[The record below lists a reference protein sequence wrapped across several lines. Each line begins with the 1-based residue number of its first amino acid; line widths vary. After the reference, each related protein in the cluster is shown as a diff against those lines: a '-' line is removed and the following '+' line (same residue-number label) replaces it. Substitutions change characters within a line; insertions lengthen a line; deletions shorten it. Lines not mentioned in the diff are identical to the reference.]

1 MYNTTTALAAAL
13 AAKRLNLKAVCG
25 STTLEG
31 NQIANCTY
39 SASIGGSDALTI
51 GGVTAAMVTLA
62 VNQEVAWRDKT
73 IVVSVGAEVDGT
85 TQYVPL
91 GTFAVTDCK
100 QAEGTTTITA
110 YDAAYYAL
118 GGTYTPNMSSGAT
131 VAAVLS
137 DVATQ
142 CGLTLATL
150 PAAASTTNV
159 VGDLTGKTCRDMVGY
174 LAALVGCN
182 ALIDRD
188 GKIALRWFSDSGQS
202 YSPSDYYNAGLSID
216 GTSTLAC
223 IRAEVE
229 MTTTDADGNT
239 SVTTNA
245 YTAGGTGVGIS
256 IQNPYMTQVILD
268 TVWATIGGLAY
279 TVGSCDIFH
288 GLLVEPGDLV
298 TITDKA
304 GVAHTLAVMSLEL
317 SIDGGC
323 RAKIQATADSATD
336 TGANVTGSMTKQ
348 ITKIAKDVT
357 EFYTIVAQK
366 AKVTD
371 LEAAKAEISSLKTGK
386 ADVTDLNAATAE
398 IDTLKTGK
406 ASVADLNAA
415 TAEIDALKTNKA
427 NVTDLNAATG
437 RIDDL
442 EADTASLGQAVVE
455 KASITDLN
463 ATNAEVGNLKTD
475 KADVDLLNV
484 VKATIESLLV
494 RGGIITDSLTGVEI
508 NATKFLTGV
517 TIIGDVIKAGTL
529 AADRIILTGENGLI
543 YELNVNAG
551 NLTASQLTEEQYKQ
565 ALDGSV
571 LVASSITTDKL
582 AAGSVT
588 AQVIASGAVTTD
600 KLEVGAVKAKHID
613 VDDLFAQNI
622 TATGAITGAKLNG
635 AELDCDRTEG
645 SKNYTCTMKN
655 GKVEAAYQDN
665 LLDGGDKE
673 RYAVTVNKDAD
684 TALEIEHIYD
694 SATNGVSKQRTVIG
708 AGGTRVGDK
717 ANGYNGTYDT
727 MGLQT
732 RRDGLYAWD
741 FLNLKVGDILND
753 YVSLLRYASCDT
765 QDADK
770 EKLILGDKNAGVRVW
785 GNEGFST
792 LDDASAILANT
803 KWVTDKL
810 AEVLAD
816 YALASDIPT
825 KLPANGG
832 RADSAASAD
841 NASKLL
847 GLIVGKRW
855 GNIPQI
861 GTDGVMEVGKYL
873 DFHSS
878 DNAASTDYNVR
889 VTCNGNELEIGA
901 DSLKFAL
908 AKGSFRPY
916 YTAGDT
922 VTITRMYCAGGV
934 TGSGSN
940 LYFYIPLAKPLIG
953 VSGATISNPTAAI
966 ITARKVGGGYIA
978 QDAKVSALGTPSCV
992 PYENGVTIGIK
1003 ASSAYNTTN
1012 NTPVTVTPENLI
1024 LKFT

>member
-51 GGVTAAMVTLA
+51 GGVTAAMVTLTI
-62 VNQEVAWRDKT
+62 NQEVAWRDKA
-73 IVVSVGAEVDGT
+73 IIVSVGAEVDGT

-118 GGTYTPNMSSGAT
+118 GGIYTPNVSSGAT

-150 PAAASTTNV
+150 PAAASTTSV

-188 GKIALRWFSDSGQS
+188 GKLALRWFSDSGQS

-216 GTSTLAC
+216 GTSALAC
-223 IRAEVE
+223 IQATVE
-229 MTTTDADGNT
+229 ETTTDADGNT
-239 SVTTNA
+239 SGTTNT
-245 YTAGGTGVGIS
+245 YTAGGTGVGVT
-256 IQNPYMTQVILD
+256 IQNPYMTQAILD
-268 TVWATIGGLAY
+268 AVWASVGGLAY

-304 GVAHTLAVMSLEL
+304 GVAHTLAVMSLAMTV
-317 SIDGGC
+317 DGGC
-323 RAKIQATADSATD
+323 KTTLRATGESTTDAGAAMQGSLGGKVSQLVVDLAKVKQLIIEDSN
-336 TGANVTGSMTKQ
+336 GV
-348 ITKIAKDVT
+348 TKI
-357 EFYTIVAQK
+357 Y
-366 AKVTD
+366 
-371 LEAAKAEISSLKTGK
+371 G
-386 ADVTDLNAATAE
+386 
-398 IDTLKTGK
+398 
-406 ASVADLNAA
+406 
-415 TAEIDALKTNKA
+415 
-427 NVTDLNAATG
+427 G
-437 RIDDL
+437 RID
-442 EADTASLGQAVVE
+442 
-455 KASITDLN
+455 
-463 ATNAEVGNLKTD
+463 
-475 KADVDLLNV
+475 
-484 VKATIESLLV
+484 
-494 RGGIITDSLTGVEI
+494 
-508 NATKFLTGV
+508 TK
-517 TIIGDVIKAGTL
+517 
-529 AADRIILTGENGLI
+529 
-543 YELNVNAG
+543 
-551 NLTASQLTEEQYKQ
+551 S
-565 ALDGSV
+565 
-571 LVASSITTDKL
+571 
-582 AAGSVT
+582 
-588 AQVIASGAVTTD
+588 
-600 KLEVGAVKAKHID
+600 
-613 VDDLFAQNI
+613 LFAQDI
-622 TATGAITGAKLNG
+622 TATGTITGARLKG
-635 AELDCDRTEG
+635 AELDCSRTEG

-785 GNEGFST
+785 GNEGFSA

-803 KWVTDKL
+803 KWVSDKL

-816 YALASDIPT
+816 YALASAIPT

-832 RADSAASAD
+832 RADSAGNAD
-841 NASKLL
+841 NASKLS
-847 GLIVGKRW
+847 GLSAGKRW
-855 GNIPQI
+855 GNIPLI
-861 GTDGVMEVGKYL
+861 ETDGVMEIGKYL

-878 DNAASTDYNVR
+878 DNADDTDYNAR
-889 VTCNGNELEIGA
+889 VTCNGNGLEFGA
-901 DSLKFAL
+901 DSLKFSI

-922 VTITRMYCAGGV
+922 ATITRMYCAGGV

-978 QDAKVSALGTPSCV
+978 QDAKVSSLGTPSCV

-1012 NTPVTVTPENLI
+1012 NTPVTVTPENLV

>member
-1 MYNTTTALAAAL
+1 MYNTTTTLAAAL
-13 AAKRLNLKAVCG
+13 ATQKLYTKVVYG
-25 STTLEG
+25 STTIGAE
-31 NQIANCTY
+31 QVKKCVY
-39 SASIGGSDALTI
+39 SGSFGGADTVTI
-51 GGVTAAMVTLA
+51 GGVTAAMVTLTLSGA
-62 VNQEVAWRDKT
+62 HNLRDKT
-73 IVVSVGAEVDGT
+73 ITVSVGADVSGT
-85 TQYVPL
+85 VQYVPL
-91 GTFAVTDCK
+91 GTFVVATCK
-100 QAEGTTTITA
+100 QVDDTTTVTA

-118 GGTYTPNMSSGAT
+118 GGTYTPNVSSGAT

-150 PAAASTTNV
+150 PAAASTTSV

-182 ALIDRD
+182 AFIDRD
-188 GKIALRWFSDSGQS
+188 GKLALRWFASSGQS
-202 YSPSDYYNAGLSID
+202 YSPNDYYNAGLSID

-223 IRAEVE
+223 IQATVE
-229 MTTTDADGNT
+229 ETTTDADGNT
-239 SVTTNA
+239 SVTTNT
-245 YTAGGTGVGIS
+245 YTAGGTGTGIS
-256 IQNPYMTQVILD
+256 IQNPYMTQAILD
-268 TVWATIGGLAY
+268 AVWASIGGLAY
-279 TVGSCDIFH
+279 TVGSCEIFH

-304 GVAHTLAVMSLEL
+304 GVAHTLAVMSLTMT
-317 SIDGGC
+317 IDGGC
-323 RAKIQATADSATD
+323 KTTLRATGESTTDVSA
-336 TGANVTGSMTKQ
+336 AMQGSLGGKVSQLVVDLAKVKQ
-348 ITKIAKDVT
+348 LIIEDVNGVTKI
-357 EFYTIVAQK
+357 Y
-366 AKVTD
+366 
-371 LEAAKAEISSLKTGK
+371 G
-386 ADVTDLNAATAE
+386 
-398 IDTLKTGK
+398 
-406 ASVADLNAA
+406 
-415 TAEIDALKTNKA
+415 
-427 NVTDLNAATG
+427 G
-437 RIDDL
+437 RID
-442 EADTASLGQAVVE
+442 
-455 KASITDLN
+455 
-463 ATNAEVGNLKTD
+463 
-475 KADVDLLNV
+475 
-484 VKATIESLLV
+484 
-494 RGGIITDSLTGVEI
+494 
-508 NATKFLTGV
+508 TK
-517 TIIGDVIKAGTL
+517 
-529 AADRIILTGENGLI
+529 
-543 YELNVNAG
+543 
-551 NLTASQLTEEQYKQ
+551 S
-565 ALDGSV
+565 
-571 LVASSITTDKL
+571 
-582 AAGSVT
+582 
-588 AQVIASGAVTTD
+588 
-600 KLEVGAVKAKHID
+600 
-613 VDDLFAQNI
+613 LFAQDI
-622 TATGAITGAKLNG
+622 TATGTITGARLKG
-635 AELDCDRTEG
+635 AELDCSRTEG
-645 SKNYTCTMKN
+645 SKNYTCAMKN

-741 FLNLKVGDILND
+741 YLNLKVGDILND

-770 EKLILGDKNAGVRVW
+770 EKLILGDRNAGVRVW
-785 GNEGFST
+785 GNEGFAT
-792 LDDASAILANT
+792 LTDASAILANT

-832 RADSAASAD
+832 RADSAANAD
-841 NASKLL
+841 NADKLS
-847 GLIVGKRW
+847 GLSAGKRW
-855 GNIPQI
+855 GNIPLI
-861 GTDGVMEVGKYL
+861 ETDGVMEIGKYL

-878 DNAASTDYNVR
+878 DNADDTDYNAR
-889 VTCNGNELEIGA
+889 VTCNGNGLEFGA
-901 DSLKFAL
+901 DSLKFSI

-978 QDAKVSALGTPSCV
+978 QDAKVSSLGTPSCV

>member
-51 GGVTAAMVTLA
+51 GGVTAAMVTLTI
-62 VNQEVAWRDKT
+62 NQEVAWRDKT

-118 GGTYTPNMSSGAT
+118 GGTYTPTVSSGAT

-188 GKIALRWFSDSGQS
+188 GKLALRWFAASGQS

-229 MTTTDADGNT
+229 TTTTDADGNT

-268 TVWATIGGLAY
+268 AVWASIGGLAY

-288 GLLVEPGDLV
+288 GLLTEPGDLV
-298 TITDKA
+298 TITDKT
-304 GVAHTLAVMSLEL
+304 GVAHTLAVMTLEL

-336 TGANVTGSMTKQ
+336 TGANVSGSMTKQ
-348 ITKIAKDVT
+348 ITKIAKDVM
-357 EFYTIVAQK
+357 EFYAIVAQK

-371 LEAAKAEISSLKTGK
+371 LEATNAEIGSLKTEK
-386 ADVTDLNAATAE
+386 ANVADLDAATAE
-398 IDTLKTGK
+398 INTLKTNK
-406 ASVADLNAA
+406 ASVADL
-415 TAEIDALKTNKA
+415 T
-427 NVTDLNAATG
+427 AATG
-437 RIDDL
+437 RITDL
-442 EADTASLGQAVVE
+442 EADTASLGQAVAE
-455 KASITDLN
+455 KASIADLT
-463 ATNAEVGNLKTD
+463 ATNVEVSNLKTD

-484 VKATIESLLV
+484 VKATIEDLLV
-494 RGGIITDSLTGVEI
+494 RGGIITDSLSGVEI
-508 NATKFLTGV
+508 NASKFLTGV
-517 TIIGDVIKAGTL
+517 TIIGDVVKAGTL
-529 AADRIILTGENGLI
+529 QADRIILTGENGLI

-551 NLTASQLTEEQYKQ
+551 NLTASQLTQEQYKQ

-582 AAGSVT
+582 AVN
-588 AQVIASGAVTTD
+588 
-600 KLEVGAVKAKHID
+600 AVKAKNID
-613 VDDLFAQNI
+613 VDNLFAQDI
-622 TATGAITGAKLNG
+622 TASGRIKSANYNG
-635 AELDCDRTEG
+635 AESTPLENTEG
-645 SKNYTCTMKN
+645 SILKMDDGTFNFAG
-655 GKVEAAYQDN
+655 GKLVYDGTN
-665 LLDGGDKE
+665 LVLDGKIKGEAIDIEAGDATGKIRLYSE
-673 RYAVTVNKDAD
+673 YVVDEETGAREYPRFEIVAQGDTSESRVVATPPELNLYSRSVGVNAG
-684 TALEIEHIYD
+684 IGGVVIGGSYD
-694 SATNGVSKQRTVIG
+694 SETGNYVTAIYLRGVTTITGGPAEINVGNNSVEIT
-708 AGGTRVGDK
+708 AG
-717 ANGYNGTYDT
+717 
-727 MGLQT
+727 Q
-732 RRDGLYAWD
+732 
-741 FLNLKVGDILND
+741 
-753 YVSLLRYASCDT
+753 
-765 QDADK
+765 QP
-770 EKLILGDKNAGVRVW
+770 
-785 GNEGFST
+785 
-792 LDDASAILANT
+792 DDASIDPYVQIG
-803 KWVTDKL
+803 KFGEGV
-810 AEVLAD
+810 
-816 YALASDIPT
+816 Y
-825 KLPANGG
+825 
-832 RADSAASAD
+832 
-841 NASKLL
+841 LL
-847 GLIVGKRW
+847 GDIYI
-855 GNIPQI
+855 N
-861 GTDGVMEVGKYL
+861 
-873 DFHSS
+873 
-878 DNAASTDYNVR
+878 NV
-889 VTCNGNELEIGA
+889 
-901 DSLKFAL
+901 
-908 AKGSFRPY
+908 RPY

-922 VTITRMYCAGGV
+922 VTIKRMYCAGGV
-934 TGSGSN
+934 TGSGTN

-953 VSGATISNPTAAI
+953 VSAVTISNPTKAI
-966 ITARKVGGGYIA
+966 ITARKVEGGYIA
-978 QDAKVSALGTPSCV
+978 QDATVSALGTPSCV
-992 PYENGVTIGIK
+992 PYENGVTIAIK
-1003 ASSAYNTTN
+1003 ASSAYNTKN
-1012 NTPVTVTPENLI
+1012 NTPVTVTPENLV

>member
-1 MYNTTTALAAAL
+1 MYHVTEELAAAL

-25 STTLEG
+25 STTLES

-51 GGVTAAMVTLA
+51 GGVTAAMVTLTI
-62 VNQEVAWRDKT
+62 NREVAWRDKT

-118 GGTYTPNMSSGAT
+118 GGTYTPTVSSGAT

-174 LAALVGCN
+174 LVALVGCN

-188 GKIALRWFSDSGQS
+188 GKLALRWFANSSQS

-229 MTTTDADGNT
+229 TTTTDADGNT
-239 SVTTNA
+239 SVATNA

-256 IQNPYMTQVILD
+256 IQNPYMTQAILD
-268 TVWATIGGLAY
+268 TVWASIGGLEY

-288 GLLVEPGDLV
+288 GLLIEPGDLV

-304 GVAHTLAVMSLEL
+304 GVAHTLAVMTLEL

-336 TGANVTGSMTKQ
+336 TGANVSGSMTKQ
-348 ITKIAKDVT
+348 ITKIAKDVM

-371 LEAAKAEISSLKTGK
+371 LEATNAEIGSLKTEK
-386 ADVTDLNAATAE
+386 AN
-398 IDTLKTGK
+398 
-406 ASVADLNAA
+406 VADLNAA
-415 TAEIDALKTNKA
+415 TAEINTLKTNKA
-427 NVTDLNAATG
+427 SVADLTAATG
-437 RIDDL
+437 RITDL
-442 EADTASLGQAVVE
+442 EADTASLGQAVAE

-463 ATNAEVGNLKTD
+463 ATNAEVSSLKAD

-484 VKATIESLLV
+484 VKATIENLLV
-494 RGGIITDSLTGVEI
+494 RGGIITDSLSGVEI

-529 AADRIILTGENGLI
+529 QADRIILTGENGLI

-551 NLTASQLTEEQYKQ
+551 NLTASQLTQEQYKQ

-582 AAGSVT
+582 AVN
-588 AQVIASGAVTTD
+588 
-600 KLEVGAVKAKHID
+600 AVKAKNID
-613 VDDLFAQNI
+613 VDNLFAQDI
-622 TATGAITGAKLNG
+622 TATGTITGAQLIG
-635 AELDCDRTEG
+635 AILSGNAIDIQAVIDATSIGLKTEL
-645 SKNYTCTMKN
+645 
-655 GKVEAAYQDN
+655 VDN
-665 LLDGGDKE
+665 SYCLVL
-673 RYAVTVNKDAD
+673 
-684 TALEIEHIYD
+684 
-694 SATNGVSKQRTVIG
+694 SA
-708 AGGTRVGDK
+708 AGGTTKSSITLSRGSLKLVG
-717 ANGYNGTYDT
+717 
-727 MGLQT
+727 Q
-732 RRDGLYAWD
+732 
-741 FLNLKVGDILND
+741 
-753 YVSLLRYASCDT
+753 SLLELDT
-765 QDADK
+765 Q
-770 EKLILGDKNAGVRVW
+770 ELVVNANSIQFTVA
-785 GNEGFST
+785 EGS
-792 LDDASAILANT
+792 
-803 KWVTDKL
+803 
-810 AEVLAD
+810 
-816 YALASDIPT
+816 Y
-825 KLPANGG
+825 
-832 RADSAASAD
+832 
-841 NASKLL
+841 
-847 GLIVGKRW
+847 
-855 GNIPQI
+855 
-861 GTDGVMEVGKYL
+861 
-873 DFHSS
+873 
-878 DNAASTDYNVR
+878 
-889 VTCNGNELEIGA
+889 C
-901 DSLKFAL
+901 
-908 AKGSFRPY
+908 PY
-916 YTAGDT
+916 YKAGDT

-934 TGSGSN
+934 TGSGTN
-940 LYFYIPLAKPLIG
+940 LYFYIPLARPLVG
-953 VSGATISNPTAAI
+953 VTGAAIANPTKAI
-966 ITARKVGGGYIA
+966 ITARKVEGGYIA
-978 QDAKVSALGTPSCV
+978 QDATVSSLGTPSCV
-992 PYENGVTIGIK
+992 PYEGGVTIGIK
-1003 ASSAYNTTN
+1003 ASSAYNTKN
-1012 NTPVTVTPENLI
+1012 NTPVTVTPENLV